1 MPGSRS
7 QTMSVIRRLQ
17 LVSWSI
23 TTVALL
29 AQDDSFSGSIRAVNR
44 VRETLRLAAALQL
57 QFDSVSTDDEIKL
70 FSKRNSLNLR
80 WTLIIHLGLPD
91 RFVSQRSFFPPLD
104 ARLPM
109 PAQLD
114 REGLLLLKQLES
126 VQIDPG
132 LVPYFMRE
140 PAMPNY

>member
-57 QFDSVSTDDEIKL
+57 QFDS
-70 FSKRNSLNLR
+70 LN
-80 WTLIIHLGLPD
+80 
-91 RFVSQRSFFPPLD
+91 
-104 ARLPM
+104 
-109 PAQLD
+109 
-114 REGLLLLKQLES
+114 
-126 VQIDPG
+126 
-132 LVPYFMRE
+132 
-140 PAMPNY
+140 